1 MQTLEGFR
9 VARTMRRPLV
19 VLLVVLL
26 SGCASAPAPT
36 AAAAHRQPSVCL
48 VTSTGP
54 GSETLNQ
61 SAEDGIAAGHAVYDV
76 IESPV
81 SAAYAANLER
91 CATAA
96 PDLTVALSAGM
107 AAATWQVARLHPS
120 LRFALVDAVPTDGQG
135 QAADLSNVTDLLFKE
150 QEAGYL
156 VGVLAGMMESMKVGR
171 AVHNRVGVFGASN
184 APASQRYVAGFI
196 AGARSVDPNVGVK
209 LDWTAVADQAGCKA
223 IGMAQV
229 HTQVDILF
237 QAAGPC
243 GPGYI
248 EAAYDGHAYAIGSGE
263 DQATLS
269 PAVITSAVKRVD
281 RALQLTL
288 QRLAA
293 GTFTPGPVYFGLAE
307 DAMGFAQPSSVVPQ
321 SILIQLGRVQAD
333 IRAGTVTP
341 PAVIPPS
348 L

>member
-1 MQTLEGFR
+1 
-9 VARTMRRPLV
+9 MRRPLV
-19 VLLVVLL
+19 ALLVVLL

-36 AAAAHRQPSVCL
+36 SAAAHQQQPSVCL
-48 VTSTGP
+48 VTSAGP

-61 SAEDGIAAGHAVYDV
+61 SAQDGIAASHAVSDV

-81 SAAYAANLER
+81 PAVYGANLER
-91 CATAA
+91 CATAR

-107 AAATWQVARLHPS
+107 AGAIWQVAKRHPS
-120 LRFALVDAVPTDGQG
+120 LRFALVDAIPTDDQG
-135 QAADLSNVTDLLFKE
+135 QPADLPNVTDLVFKE
-150 QEAGYL
+150 QDAGYL
-156 VGVLAGMMESMKVGR
+156 VGVLAGLMESMKVGR
-171 AVHNRVGVFGASN
+171 AVHNRVGGFGVSN
-184 APASQRYVAGFI
+184 APTSQRYLAGFI
-196 AGARSVDPNVGVK
+196 AGARSVNPNVGVK
-209 LDWTAVADQAGCKA
+209 LDWTAVTDQAGCKA
-223 IGMAQV
+223 IGTAQV

-237 QAAGPC
+237 QAGVPC
-243 GPGYI
+243 GPSYI

-293 GTFTPGPVYFGLAE
+293 GTFTSGPVYFGLAE
-307 DAMGFAQPSSVVPQ
+307 DAMGYAQPSSVVPQ

-341 PAVIPPS
+341 PAVIPPG